1 MCSLIVFAR
10 NPLRLSFLRKFNN
23 RLKTIGIKQEYLE
36 NETSEENEDIES
48 FHNPIKTDYIESM
61 KSIISMMVK

>member
-36 NETSEENEDIES
+36 NETSEKNEDIES